1 MSSALASAFFLG
13 LTPVFGKAAI
23 LAGLPPLAVV
33 AARTAGAAVLLLLAV
48 LIFRRGMLYIFPLGL
63 LGCLLAGFLNGSGS
77 LLYYAGLARLD
88 ASLAQ
93 LLYAL
98 YPLFVAALLF
108 LDGQQPTHLIFLSL
122 GISVPAV
129 VLITNTPL
137 ETVDLTAV
145 GMMLAAGFLYALHI
159 PINQRVLYEAPA
171 PTVTLYTLFAMAAV
185 VISAYLISP
194 QTVQFIPSKAV
205 WPVIGLTA
213 VTFLSRISLFA
224 GVKLIGGMKTTLL
237 GLAELLVTVLVAHV
251 WLGERL
257 SLPQWIGGALLALA
271 LVIAT
276 LEPPV
281 SDVGRAR
288 GWLRW
293 LRPPIPP
300 SEDGGP
306 LEVPRGQSDHPTV
319 V

>member
-1 MSSALASAFFLG
+1 LFLG

-23 LAGLPPLAVV
+23 RAGLPPLAVV
-33 AARTAGAAVLLLLAV
+33 AARTATAAILLLLAV
-48 LIFRRGMLYIFPLGL
+48 TAIQRNLLYIFPLGL
-63 LGCLLAGFLNGSGS
+63 LGCVLAGILNGSGS

-98 YPLFVAALLF
+98 YPIHVAALLF
-108 LDGQQPTHLIFLSL
+108 LDGQQPTRLILLSL

-129 VLITNTPL
+129 FLLSNAPL
-137 ETVDLTAV
+137 ESVDLPAV

-171 PTVTLYTLFAMAAV
+171 PTVTLYTLFAMTAV
-185 VISAYLISP
+185 VVPAYLISP
-194 QTVQFIPSKAV
+194 EHVPHVPQGAI
-205 WPVIGLTA
+205 WPLIGLTGA
-213 VTFLSRISLFA
+213 TFLSRISLFA
-224 GVKLIGGMKTTLL
+224 GVKLIGGMKTALL
-237 GLAELLVTVLVAHV
+237 GLAELLVAIGGAHL

-257 SLPQWIGGALLALA
+257 SVPQWIGAGLLVLA
-271 LVIAT
+271 LVIAA

-281 SDVGRAR
+281 SDARRSR
-288 GWLRW
+288 GWLQW

-300 SEDGGP
+300 SGE
-306 LEVPRGQSDHPTV
+306 PRIAEAPSDLSNHPA
-319 V
+319 